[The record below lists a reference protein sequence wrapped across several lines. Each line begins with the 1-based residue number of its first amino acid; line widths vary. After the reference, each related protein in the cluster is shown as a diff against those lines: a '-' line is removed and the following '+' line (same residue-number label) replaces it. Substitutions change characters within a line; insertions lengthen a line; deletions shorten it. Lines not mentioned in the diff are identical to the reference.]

1 MMPEWFWIILGSV
14 LMLVGLVDVVVPAL
28 PDLLLIWA
36 TALGYGLLVGW
47 GDWGPWLFAGITVL
61 CGVGLFAEVW
71 TSGAGARIGGA
82 SAWSIVGG
90 VVAGVIL
97 LLVVGPL
104 GGVIALLAGIFLL
117 EWRRH
122 RDSRQAGRAVL
133 GTAVGYGASFF
144 VKFGLALSSVGLWI
158 IWVITN

>member
-1 MMPEWFWIILGSV
+1 MMPEWFWIVLGSV
-14 LMLVGLVDVVVPAL
+14 FMLVGLIDILVPAL

-97 LLVVGPL
+97 LLVAGPL

-133 GTAVGYGASFF
+133 ATAVGYGASFF

>member
-1 MMPEWFWIILGSV
+1 MPEWFWIILGSV

-28 PDLLLIWA
+28 PDLLLIWG

>member
-1 MMPEWFWIILGSV
+1 MMPEWFWIVLGSIF
-14 LMLVGLVDVVVPAL
+14 MLVGLIGILVPAL

-47 GDWGPWLFAGITVL
+47 GDWGLWLFAGITVL

-71 TSGAGARIGGA
+71 TTGAGARIGGA

-97 LLVVGPL
+97 LLVAGPL
-104 GGVIALLAGIFLL
+104 GGVIALLVGIFLL
-117 EWRRH
+117 EWWRH

-158 IWVITN
+158 IWVVTN

>member
-1 MMPEWFWIILGSV
+1 MPEWFWIALGSL
-14 LMLVGLVDVVVPAL
+14 LMLVGLIGSAMPAI

-47 GDWGPWLFAGITVL
+47 GDWGPWLFAGITLL

-90 VVAGVIL
+90 VAAGLI
-97 LLVVGPL
+97 LLVVTGPL
-104 GGVIALLAGIFLL
+104 GGLVALLAGIFLL
-117 EWRRH
+117 EWRKH

-133 GTAVGYGASFF
+133 GTAVGYGMSFF
-144 VKFGLALSSVGLWI
+144 VKLSIALSSVALWV
-158 IWVITN
+158 IWVVVG

>member
-28 PDLLLIWA
+28 PDLLLIWG

-158 IWVITN
+158 IWVIAN

>member
-28 PDLLLIWA
+28 PDLLLIWG

>member
-1 MMPEWFWIILGSV
+1 MMPEWFWIVLGSV
-14 LMLVGLVDVVVPAL
+14 FMLVGLIGILVPAL

-97 LLVVGPL
+97 LLVAGPL

-133 GTAVGYGASFF
+133 GTAIGYGASFF

-158 IWVITN
+158 IWVITK

>member
-1 MMPEWFWIILGSV
+1 MMPEWLWIVLGSV
-14 LMLVGLVDVVVPAL
+14 LMLVGLIGTLVPAM

-71 TSGAGARIGGA
+71 TSSAGARIGGA
-82 SAWSIVGG
+82 SAWSILGG

-97 LLVVGPL
+97 LLVAGPL
-104 GGVIALLAGIFLL
+104 GGAIALLAGIFLL
-117 EWRRH
+117 EWLRH

-144 VKFGLALSSVGLWI
+144 VKFGLALLSVGLWI

>member
-1 MMPEWFWIILGSV
+1 
-14 LMLVGLVDVVVPAL
+14 
-28 PDLLLIWA
+28 
-36 TALGYGLLVGW
+36 LVGW